1 MTGLLGH
8 DRALMLGNQSRD
20 QFSRK
25 PTGFLWVEVADLL
38 RDIHEAGDHLVV
50 ALLLSLLILAPG
62 TADLDRELLAL
73 RVADKLTGRLLGV
86 LGGAGTLVD
95 RATLFRTFPVTNL
108 NYRC

>member
-1 MTGLLGH
+1 
-8 DRALMLGNQSRD
+8 MLGNQSRD

-38 RDIHEAGDHLVV
+38 RNINEAGDHLVV

-86 LGGAGTLVD
+86 LGGARTLVD
-95 RATLFRTFPVTNL
+95 RATLLRTFPVTNL